1 MAGVQFQLDGA
12 NLGTIVTGAGPSYT
26 MSWNTTAAV
35 NGTHTLSAV
44 ASDTSGN
51 TATSSISVTVSNAVA
66 APVISGVNATSINS
80 SGATITWTTDQPSDS
95 QVAYGATN
103 TYGSMSALSTT
114 LVTSHSVIL
123 SGLAAATTYHY
134 QVLSR
139 NAQGALASSG
149 DFAFTTGTL
158 SSPLL
163 QLHADASEV
172 SGVTNGSTVTPSIAP
187 AGFTGTVVVKG
198 LGSVNFAPAQAG
210 NGVFFQN
217 CCANTN
223 IAYYKFTGATV
234 GNVFNVNQ
242 GQVSFYLKS
251 QYSFTQRQSSAG
263 SPRYAF
269 DVRDGNGHLFYF
281 LTQVSFG
288 RLLFSYIVGG
298 VAQFY
303 YAPQGAE
310 DTLFGNGV
318 ILKVAITWDGS
329 VSKLY
334 FNGTLVQTAAYTK
347 PTPNWTSA
355 SNFDLGAY
363 EYLTYGGYNA
373 NDDVIDEFTVAPLQ

>member
-1 MAGVQFQLDGA
+1 
-12 NLGTIVTGAGPSYT
+12 
-26 MSWNTTAAV
+26 
-35 NGTHTLSAV
+35 
-44 ASDTSGN
+44 
-51 TATSSISVTVSNAVA
+51 
-66 APVISGVNATSINS
+66 
-80 SGATITWTTDQPSDS
+80 
-95 QVAYGATN
+95 
-103 TYGSMSALSTT
+103 
-114 LVTSHSVIL
+114 
-123 SGLAAATTYHY
+123 
-134 QVLSR
+134 
-139 NAQGALASSG
+139 
-149 DFAFTTGTL
+149 
-158 SSPLL
+158 
-163 QLHADASEV
+163 EV

-223 IAYYKFTGATV
+223 IVYYKFTGATG

-288 RLLFSYIVGG
+288 RLLFSYTVGG
-298 VAQFY
+298 ATQFY
-303 YAPQGAE
+303 YVPQGAE

-318 ILKVAITWDGS
+318 ILTVAITWDGS

-373 NDDVIDEFTVAPLQ
+373 SDD